1 MLNGIREEYSLD
13 RRDTMKESYDIIIKK
28 LERDIQKI
36 DAEIVDI
43 IDKVEYSALY
53 SARYERLRGARDY
66 CKDLIEFFD
75 EVRNNL

>member
-1 MLNGIREEYSLD
+1 
-13 RRDTMKESYDIIIKK
+13 MKESYDIIVKK
-28 LERDIQKI
+28 LERDAEKI
-36 DAEIVDI
+36 EAEIADI
-43 IDKVEYSALY
+43 IDRVEYSAIY

>member
-1 MLNGIREEYSLD
+1 
-13 RRDTMKESYDIIIKK
+13 MKESYDIIVKK
-28 LERDIQKI
+28 LERDVMKI
-36 DAEIVDI
+36 ESEIADI
-43 IDKVEYSALY
+43 IDKVEYSELY